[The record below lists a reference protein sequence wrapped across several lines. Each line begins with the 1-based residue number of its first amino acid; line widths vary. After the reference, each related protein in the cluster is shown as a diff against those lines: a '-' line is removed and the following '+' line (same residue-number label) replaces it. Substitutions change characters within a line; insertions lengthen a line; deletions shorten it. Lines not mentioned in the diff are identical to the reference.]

1 MVLSQWQHDMGTIR
15 RTAKL
20 EPAIRHAL
28 ATERTID
35 ITTTGRRSGLPRRIE
50 TWFYR
55 VDDQIYLTGSPGR
68 RDWYANLVQ
77 NPEFTFHLKQSV
89 VADLP
94 ATASPITDPGER
106 EAVFR
111 RILSDLGGE
120 RDLDAWLAGSPLMAV
135 SLGNPDER
143 A

>member
-1 MVLSQWQHDMGTIR
+1 MRKDSDVDPAESQ
-15 RTAKL
+15 
-20 EPAIRHAL
+20 AL
-28 ATERTID
+28 QSDRIID

-55 VDDQIYLTGSPGR
+55 VDGQIYLTGSPGR

-77 NPEFTFHLKQSV
+77 NPEFTFHLKQSA

-94 ATASPITDPGER
+94 ATAAPITDPEER
-106 EAVFR
+106 EAIFR
-111 RILSDLGGE
+111 RILSDLGGG

-135 SLGNPDER
+135 SFGESQAR
-143 A
+143 QE